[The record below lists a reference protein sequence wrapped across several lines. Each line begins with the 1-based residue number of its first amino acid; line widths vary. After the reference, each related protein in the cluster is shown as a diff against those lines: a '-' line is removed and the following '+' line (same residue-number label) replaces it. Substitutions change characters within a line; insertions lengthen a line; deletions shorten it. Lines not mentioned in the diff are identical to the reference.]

1 MLIIRNMYISRV
13 VIKNFRTFTDFDI
26 NINQNL
32 QVIAWANNS
41 WKSNFLR
48 ALNLFFN
55 WFTDNNINFS
65 RKNDVSFIKSSFVQW
80 STNSPVYICVEMTLE
95 SWEISKITGLNT
107 YCFKKWKIYLRKKFT
122 DNEEII
128 TVSNDGIKFDNKDI
142 VEGRTHP
149 INTFLRR
156 VKFIYLPTQ
165 SEVSDL
171 INELVWEEILP
182 TMTDSYGNTWL
193 SKKIKDLKRKMDKID
208 EIIKEI
214 FDEKNALITSQF
226 QKTLSDFPE
235 IEAWIPIEN
244 YKLEIELNEDESIT
258 DILSKRI
265 ELVVKDASH
274 NSLSSK
280 WSGIQKLVL
289 ITLLQYFTK
298 DIEAKARYTNPF
310 LIWAID
316 EPESFMQPKL
326 QKKIREIFLDVSKT
340 NQVIVS
346 THSPKLIDINNIS
359 DTILFYLT
367 SDKKKIAR
375 KMWKIFFVK
384 ETKYLLHTDDW
395 FINTLKEHF
404 WIETNDWWLIL
415 DKNIL
420 FEWNDDEVYFHSTYK
435 AIIWKWLEVWSL
447 ICKWAS
453 NFPSFLELLNDHI
466 SKKKLLSKSIICLLD
481 NDQAWRDAIKN
492 ISSKKIV
499 STKKTISMYMDESD
513 FENINYPQ
521 MIEDMV
527 IPEVFFESIIKFL
540 SEKDSSIDLSVY
552 NFKDFFIDRKKCL
565 RTPIMEFADNFF
577 DITLQYLWISLKSL
591 DIKYWIS
598 LKYYEII
605 CNKTLVDIDDYRTKY
620 PSLIKFLNSFTK

>member
-1 MLIIRNMYISRV
+1 MYISRV

-55 WFTDNNINFS
+55 SFSDNNITFS
-65 RKNDVSFIKSSFVQW
+65 RKKDVSFIKSSFVQW
-80 STNSPVYICVEMTLE
+80 STSSPVYIHVEMTLLPSE
-95 SWEISKITGLNT
+95 VSKIVGLSKF
-107 YCFKKWKIYLRKKFT
+107 CFIKWKIYLRKKFT
-122 DNEEII
+122 DDEEVI
-128 TVSNDGIKFDNKDI
+128 TVSLDGINFININK
-142 VEGRTHP
+142 VEWKTHP
-149 INTFLRR
+149 INTYLRR

-193 SKKIKDLKRKMDKID
+193 SKKIKDLKKKMDKID

-214 FDEKNALITSQF
+214 FDEKNALITAEF
-226 QKTLSDFPE
+226 QKTLSNFPE
-235 IEAWIPIEN
+235 IEAWIPIEH

-274 NSLSSK
+274 NSLTSK

-326 QKKIREIFLDVSKT
+326 QKKIREIFLDVSET
-340 NQVIVS
+340 NQVLVS
-346 THSPKLIDINNIS
+346 THSPKLIDINNTS

-367 SDKKKIAR
+367 SKAKPIAR
-375 KMWKIFFVK
+375 KSWKIFFVK
-384 ETKYLLHTDDW
+384 ETKYLLYNDDW
-395 FINTLKEHF
+395 FISNLKDHF
-404 WIETNDWWLIL
+404 WIETNDGWLIL

-420 FEWNDDEVYFHSTYK
+420 FEWNDDEIYFHSTYK
-435 AIIWKWLEVWSL
+435 TIVWKWLEVGNL
-447 ICKWAS
+447 ICNWAS
-453 NFPSFLELLNDHI
+453 NFPSFLELLNDQI
-466 SKKKLLSKSIICLLD
+466 SKKKLSSKSIICLLD

-499 STKKTISMYMDESD
+499 SAKKQFQCIWM
-513 FENINYPQ
+513 
-521 MIEDMV
+521 
-527 IPEVFFESIIKFL
+527 K
-540 SEKDSSIDLSVY
+540 
-552 NFKDFFIDRKKCL
+552 
-565 RTPIMEFADNFF
+565 
-577 DITLQYLWISLKSL
+577 KSL
-591 DIKYWIS
+591 
-598 LKYYEII
+598 EI
-605 CNKTLVDIDDYRTKY
+605 
-620 PSLIKFLNSFTK
+620 